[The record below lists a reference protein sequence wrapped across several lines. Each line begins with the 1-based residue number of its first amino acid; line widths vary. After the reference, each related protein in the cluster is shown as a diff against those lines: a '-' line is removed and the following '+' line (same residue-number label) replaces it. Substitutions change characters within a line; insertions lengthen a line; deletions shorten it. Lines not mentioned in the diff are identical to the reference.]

1 MRGKK
6 LLLFLTL
13 LLVGILVSGSVPA
26 LGGQVPEPVMSLV
39 EARRILEQDLLP
51 LAGSGFAGIA
61 YSEDRGEVIVFVEDE
76 QAKRIVP
83 SSFAGYAVRTEV
95 TGRIEALATQV
106 VEPVVGVSQDRQSKV
121 RPLVGGTSLSAY
133 VAQGGLIYLY
143 AGTLGMVTYDGKI
156 LSNTHVM
163 AMEPRT
169 DRFLET
175 GTPIIQ
181 PGTGDRGRLG
191 SQVGELEAYMPIDFG
206 ADARNYA
213 DAAIASIDIGV
224 DVSPGEQFAEGG
236 NYWIEGWTTVSRGDT
251 VRKSGR
257 TTGMTTGEVI
267 HSNAS
272 FLVWYGDQSAYFADQ
287 IVVSQE
293 EWSFAAA
300 GDSGSVVDRG
310 GEFVGLLFAGS
321 ETHAVIS
328 KAEHIITGLDIALQP
343 LEAVCYL
350 TISSTAGGSVTGP
363 GEGAFPCDVEAV
375 VALVAEPD
383 EGYLFVHWSGDVG
396 TVADVEAAETAITMD
411 GNYSLIANF
420 EPMPGLHGLTIS
432 STAGGAV
439 TQPGEGV
446 FIYEVDTV
454 IDLVAE
460 PHEGYRFVQWTGD
473 VATVDDVEAAET
485 TVIMEGNYSI
495 TASFELILGLHNLT
509 ISSTAGGSVIKPGEG
524 TFIRA
529 AGTVV
534 ELVAAPDEGYQFVK
548 WAGDVD
554 TIVDINAPETALTM
568 HDSYSITARFETWL
582 EPVAVLTISSTEGG
596 SVISPGE
603 GQIQSTLGSEV
614 SLVVEPESGHRFAGW
629 SGDVDT
635 IADISAI
642 STTIITDSSYSI
654 VAGFE
659 RVSSSCCAATAAYD
673 TPMVEELVILR
684 EFRDE
689 YLITNLA
696 GQAFTGFYYRISPPI
711 AEFITAHPALKTIV
725 RTGLLPAV
733 AISALVLDTT
743 PAEKTAVVG
752 LGMLVAVAL
761 AAWAT
766 RRRAKHP
773 EHI

>member
-1 MRGKK
+1 MRCKK

-13 LLVGILVSGSVPA
+13 LLVDLLVSGSVPA

-76 QAKRIVP
+76 QAERIVP
-83 SSFAGYAVRTEV
+83 SSFEGYTVRTEV

-106 VEPVVGVSQDRQSKV
+106 VEPVAGASQDRQSKV

-156 LSNTHVM
+156 LSNAHVI

-175 GTPIIQ
+175 GTPITQ

-191 SQVGELEAYMPIDFG
+191 SRVGELEAYMPIDFG

-257 TTGMTTGEVI
+257 TTGITTGEVI

-328 KAEHIITGLDIALQP
+328 KAEHIIAGLGVALESP
-343 LEAVCYL
+343 EAVCYL
-350 TISSTAGGSVTGP
+350 TIFSTVGGSVTEP
-363 GEGAFPCDVEAV
+363 GEGVFPCDVEEV
-375 VALVAEPD
+375 IALVAEPAA
-383 EGYLFVHWSGDVG
+383 GFRFVQWSGDVG
-396 TVADVEAAETAITMD
+396 TIDDVEAAETAITMD
-411 GNYSLIANF
+411 DNYSLIANF
-420 EPMPGLHGLTIS
+420 EPMPGLHGLFVS
-432 STAGGAV
+432 STAGGSV
-439 TQPGEGV
+439 TEPGEGV
-446 FIYEVDTV
+446 FTYEVETMV
-454 IDLVAE
+454 DLVAE
-460 PHEGYRFVQWTGD
+460 PDEGYRFVQWTGD

-485 TVIMEGNYSI
+485 TVIMEGNYCI
-495 TASFELILGLHNLT
+495 TASFELISGLHNLT
-509 ISSTAGGSVIKPGEG
+509 ISSTAGGSVTRPGEG
-524 TFIRA
+524 TFIHA
-529 AGTVV
+529 GGTVV
-534 ELVAAPDEGYQFVK
+534 ELVAEPDEGYQFVK

-554 TIVDINAPETALTM
+554 AIVDVSAARTALTM
-568 HDSYSITARFETWL
+568 HNSYSITARFETWL
-582 EPVAVLTISSTEGG
+582 EPVAVLTIASTEGG
-596 SVISPGE
+596 SVITPGE
-603 GQIQSTLGSEV
+603 GQFQSTLGSEV
-614 SLVVEPESGHRFAGW
+614 SLVVEPENGYRFASW

-635 IADISAI
+635 IADIYAA
-642 STTIITDSSYSI
+642 STTVIADSSYSI
-654 VAGFE
+654 VADFE
-659 RVSSSCCAATAAYD
+659 RVSSCCCAATAAYD

-689 YLITNLA
+689 YLITNLV
-696 GQAFTGFYYRISPPI
+696 GQAFTDSYYRISPPI
-711 AEFITAHPALKTIV
+711 ADFITTHPALKRIV

-733 AISALVLDTT
+733 AMSTLALNST
-743 PAEKTAVVG
+743 PAEKTAIIG
-752 LGMLVAVAL
+752 LGVLAAVAL